1 MDAGS
6 SPSTVDSRDRRLYL
20 AVAACALVPYLPALW
35 NGFAM
40 DDLYIIVWNPLV
52 HSLQGA
58 WRAFGGPYWPPD
70 LGGQMYRPLPV
81 ATFAVDWTIAHGHP
95 AWFHAINLLWH
106 AGVAVIVTALALAL
120 HSPSPE
126 GRGGQGVRTPEGR
139 GGQGV
144 RTAALAAGLVFAV
157 HPVHVEAVANV
168 IGLGELMAAVG
179 VCLAVYAAV
188 VRQNVVWSGAALL
201 VGLFSKE
208 NAVVAPALIIWAWIV
223 GFSPR
228 PAPPPRRRLTFV
240 VSWVII
246 AGVYLAVRGAVLHP
260 YARLHAIAPVFLG
273 ESAFAGRLTAVAAL
287 GDVLRLLAFP
297 LTLRVDYSPAERTV
311 VRSLLDGRLA
321 IGLGCLALWAVLL
334 VLAWRRQRRVEAFG
348 LGWIAIAFLPVS
360 NLLFSTGVLLAE
372 RTLYLPSVGL
382 ALAAGAALARLP
394 VQRLRVVL
402 GLLVVAGGI
411 RSALRT
417 PVWHDDFSVTQSIL
431 EDSPQSYRGPARM
444 GAIYQSHRQPAQALG
459 ALREAA
465 KIYDR
470 DPTLFV
476 AAADAEITLGRP
488 RLADTLLMRAE
499 QLCYRCPGYYRTQ
512 ALAARSR
519 GDSAVADSLLSRIR

>member
-1 MDAGS
+1 
-6 SPSTVDSRDRRLYL
+6 VDSKDRRLYL
-20 AVAACALVPYLPALW
+20 VVAACALVPYVPALW

-52 HSLQGA
+52 HSLHGA

-70 LGGQMYRPLPV
+70 LGGQMYRPLPL
-81 ATFAVDWTIAHGHP
+81 ATFALDWSLARGHP
-95 AWFHAINLLWH
+95 ALFHAMNLLWH
-106 AGVAVIVTALALAL
+106 AGAALLVTALARRWADWTTAL
-120 HSPSPE
+120 VA
-126 GRGGQGVRTPEGR
+126 GVI
-139 GGQGV
+139 
-144 RTAALAAGLVFAV
+144 FAV

-188 VRQNVVWSGAALL
+188 VRQSVLWSGAALL
-201 VGLFSKE
+201 FGLLSKE
-208 NAVVAPALIIWAWIV
+208 NAVVAPALIVWAWIV
-223 GFSPR
+223 GAPLALR
-228 PAPPPRRRLTFV
+228 PDRRRLFMFV
-240 VSWVII
+240 ASWVVI
-246 AGVYLAVRGAVLHP
+246 AGVYLAVRAVVLQP
-260 YARLHAIAPVFLG
+260 YARLHATAPVFLG

-287 GDVLRLLAFP
+287 GDVVRLLILP
-297 LTLRVDYSPAERTV
+297 LTLRVDYAPAERTI
-311 VRSLLDGRLA
+311 VRSILDGRFV
-321 IGLGCLALWAVLL
+321 IGFACLVLWAVLL
-334 VLAWRRQRRVEAFG
+334 VLAWRRQRRLEAYG

-382 ALAAGAALARLP
+382 ALAAGTALARLP
-394 VQRLRVVL
+394 PERLRVVL
-402 GLLVVAGGI
+402 VAVVLAGGI
-411 RSALRT
+411 RSGLRT

-431 EDSPQSYRGPARM
+431 EDSPNSYRGPARM
-444 GAIYQSHRQPAQALG
+444 AAIYQSHRQPAQALG

-476 AAADAEITLGRP
+476 AAADAAITLGRP

-499 QLCYRCPGYYRTQ
+499 LLCFRCPGYYRTQ

-519 GDSAVADSLLSRIR
+519 GDSAVADSLLARMR